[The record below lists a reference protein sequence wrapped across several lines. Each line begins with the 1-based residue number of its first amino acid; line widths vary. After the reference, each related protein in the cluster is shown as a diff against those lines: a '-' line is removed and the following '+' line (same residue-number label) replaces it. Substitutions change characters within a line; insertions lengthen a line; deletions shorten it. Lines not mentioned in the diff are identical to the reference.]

1 MYIKEAIQKH
11 SKYKYTYYQNTHI
24 YIYIYVHTHTHTHT
38 HTYAKYLIQIFAH
51 IQQSKNVGN
60 TIMNL
65 TSLSKLWLFWADFHE
80 IYNSSIRFCG

>member
-38 HTYAKYLIQIFAH
+38 HTHICKISHTNFRPYPTIKECGKYDYEFDVP
-51 IQQSKNVGN
+51 K
-60 TIMNL
+60 
-65 TSLSKLWLFWADFHE
+65 
-80 IYNSSIRFCG
+80 